1 MIQLEQVRNLEVK
14 VKQAVGLISRLKTEN
29 EYLKSRLTDYEV
41 RIQELE
47 NLINSFRNSQSEIE
61 EGINNALEELDSL
74 ESSSSSP
81 TNPLP
86 QAPTELEFET
96 SNNEESLEPEEKEEL
111 SFESPVE
118 EHQPQIVETSAS
130 EEQSTGSLFDDPDFY
145 SSENDQQSAPNR
157 EEEEATL
164 GIF

>member
-111 SFESPVE
+111 SF
-118 EHQPQIVETSAS
+118 
-130 EEQSTGSLFDDPDFY
+130 
-145 SSENDQQSAPNR
+145 
-157 EEEEATL
+157 
-164 GIF
+164 